1 MAQEISI
8 DKRASAPADARTI
21 DEIRSDIEKTRQN
34 ITGTVD
40 VLGSKLQKQLDWR
53 EYVRKKP
60 LIAVGVGVGAGFVIS
75 RLVVSKPKPRFS
87 LVGFLTDSVAKTVT
101 QLMQPKPQSI
111 FRTAAKMV
119 GGMVVSQIATSLQPA
134 SEEHEMHHH
143 QHYASEHEH
152 EFADRR

>member
-8 DKRASAPADARTI
+8 DKRASVPADARSI

-60 LIAVGVGVGAGFVIS
+60 LIAVGIGVGAGFVIS

-87 LVGFLTDSVAKTVT
+87 LVDFMTDSVAKTVT
-101 QLMQPKPQSI
+101 QLMRPKPESI
-111 FRTAAKMV
+111 FKSAAKMV
-119 GGMVVSQIATSLQPA
+119 GGMVVAQIASSLQPP
-134 SEEHEMHHH
+134 SEEHEMHHQ
-143 QHYASEHEH
+143 QHYAPEHEYK
-152 EFADRR
+152 EKRQ